1 MHLLKSICESTT
13 GQANS
18 PDHCGKETEKK
29 KIEGNSLSFSH
40 VEIRILF

>member
-1 MHLLKSICESTT
+1 MHLLESICESTT

-18 PDHCGKETEKK
+18 PDHYGKETE
-29 KIEGNSLSFSH
+29 ESNSLSFSQ